1 MVVSVKFRPERL
13 NRIDGVEREKERV
26 ILEERRRKE
35 EEERLVLLDGLNG
48 VFQCRGRFKLFVGR
62 SPRSEL
68 EVRLLEEQMG
78 VTTVLTADVDVALL
92 IDSNLCIRQIRA
104 CSDAQDLDR
113 ERKAL
118 KEMLLDEECVLVC
131 ARDVRVMRD
140 LYWAQR
146 LVDERRTSRQV
157 KIMGFLCICYFHFD
171 DTGGDRMEN
180 VVCCRAADGRCQ
192 IHGSCSFQAVC

>member
-1 MVVSVKFRPERL
+1 MVVSVKSSPERL

-35 EEERLVLLDGLNG
+35 EEERLVLLDGLYG

-92 IDSNLCIRQIRA
+92 IDSNLCIRQIRE

-118 KEMLLDEECVLVC
+118 KEMLLDEECVFVC

-157 KIMGFLCICYFHFD
+157 KIR
-171 DTGGDRMEN
+171 GG
-180 VVCCRAADGRCQ
+180 VSVYLLF
-192 IHGSCSFQAVC
+192 SL